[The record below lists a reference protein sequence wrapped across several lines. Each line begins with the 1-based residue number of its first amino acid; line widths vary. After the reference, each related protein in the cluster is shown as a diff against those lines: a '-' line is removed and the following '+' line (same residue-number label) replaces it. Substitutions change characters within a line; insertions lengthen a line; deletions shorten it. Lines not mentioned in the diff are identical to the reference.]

1 MQRDELR
8 VISRDE
14 LHRSSRLK
22 SGQIGSFGLA
32 ALAIGVVSPALGLFA
47 LWGPMQTAAG
57 PITPLVFV
65 GAALLAL
72 PTAVSYSIL
81 NREAP
86 SAGAASTWLWRT
98 ISPSVGYVIGLI
110 MLTYFALVVCTMP
123 VLFGVFFRDML
134 QFLHLPDFGVTTLI
148 VAIPIVT
155 LPVMWAAY
163 RGAEASTRAAA
174 ILMAIE
180 CGVVM
185 ALSATIL
192 HAHRNLPGAA
202 FGEPFNLHHASHG
215 FTGYWAAL
223 LLGILSYCG
232 FDVVSTAAEETNA
245 PRRLVP
251 RAIMITVAGTTA
263 FWVLNAWAFSLGF
276 PHGRIIGDSS
286 GQELSAV
293 SLLARKYW
301 GDGSILIIL
310 CAFTG
315 IFAVYITS
323 ALGTSRITFALARHG
338 LLPERLTRLR
348 GSKRVPT
355 DALHAVFGFA
365 ITLDAVLTLALRNG
379 VAAFTWLANAV
390 VFFATITFVSVN
402 IANIVWFRRIL
413 PDKFNWFLNGAVPL
427 TGACLSA
434 YVLYESFFVTLWTS
448 HLTGGRSLVVLS
460 ILVVLTYIA
469 GAGVIAAN
477 APHRLRGEPPIGAEQ

>member
-1 MQRDELR
+1 MRMDELG
-8 VISRDE
+8 VVTRDG

-57 PITPLVFV
+57 PTTPLVFV

-98 ISPSVGYVIGLI
+98 VSPGVGYVIGLI

-123 VLFGVFFRDML
+123 VLFGVFFRDL
-134 QFLHLPDFGVTTLI
+134 LRFLDLPDFGVTTLMI
-148 VAIPIVT
+148 AIPIVT

-174 ILMAIE
+174 TLMTIE
-180 CGVVM
+180 CGVVI

-192 HAHRNLPGAA
+192 YTHRNLPGAA
-202 FGEPFNLHHASHG
+202 FAEPFNPRYASHG

-263 FWVLNAWAFSLGF
+263 FWVLTAWAFTLGL
-276 PHGRIIGDSS
+276 PHSSITGDASP
-286 GQELSAV
+286 QDLSAV
-293 SLLARKYW
+293 SLLAQKYW

-315 IFAVYITS
+315 IFAVYITA
-323 ALGTSRITFALARHG
+323 ALGTSRIMFALARHG
-338 LLPERLTRLR
+338 LLPEVLTRLH
-348 GSKRVPT
+348 GHKRVPT
-355 DALHAVFGFA
+355 HALHAVFGFA
-365 ITLDAVLTLALRNG
+365 ITLDAVLTLALHDG

-402 IANIVWFRRIL
+402 VANIIWFRRII
-413 PDKFNWFLNGAVPL
+413 PNRFNWLSNGAVQL

-434 YVLYESFFVTLWTS
+434 YVLYKSFFVTLWTS
-448 HLTGGRSLVVLS
+448 DLAGARSLVVLS

-469 GAGVIAAN
+469 GAGLIAAN